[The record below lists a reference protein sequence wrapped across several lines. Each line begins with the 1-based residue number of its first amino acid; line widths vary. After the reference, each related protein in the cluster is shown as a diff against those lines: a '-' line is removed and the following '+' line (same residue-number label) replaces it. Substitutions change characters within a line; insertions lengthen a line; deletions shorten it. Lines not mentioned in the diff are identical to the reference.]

1 MEIFTARSFRPLR
14 HALQKRRVRKW
25 KNNDYI
31 QRPPEVVA
39 QLRDEVMSL
48 RNLLTEQRSEN
59 NAKAVDT
66 HVPMSVEEAAEYLGI
81 PQGNTLH
88 EAVGGKH
95 SCH

>member
-1 MEIFTARSFRPLR
+1 ME
-14 HALQKRRVRKW
+14 

-31 QRPPEVVA
+31 QRPPGGCGSA
-39 QLRDEVMSL
+39 SGRGDEPE
-48 RNLLTEQRSEN
+48 NYLLTEQRSEN

-81 PQGNTLH
+81 PKGYTLH